1 MRIGI
6 VAQRFRMGLLTAALA
21 LGLSVA
27 FGAATPQPAAAADPD
42 VKVKITGTN
51 IVYSWDTTVHWID
64 VTNENATDVH
74 DVFVEIYDYHLP
86 IDYKEIYVY
95 IGSTR
100 FNSKCR
106 IVDGLGM
113 SSKTRATCDL
123 GTLRAG
129 QRASITL
136 WGKTSIVVGSGTD
149 ALRARA
155 YANFPQHGGSD
166 GSDTKAI
173 AWNP

>member
-6 VAQRFRMGLLTAALA
+6 VAQRLRLGLLAAALA
-21 LGLSVA
+21 LGLSIGL
-27 FGAATPQPAAAADPD
+27 GAAAPQTAAAADPNVD
-42 VKVKITGTN
+42 VEITGTN
-51 IVYSWDTTVHWID
+51 VVYSWDTTVNWID
-64 VTNENATDVH
+64 VTNENAFDVH
-74 DVFVEIYDYHLP
+74 NLFVEIYDYHLP
-86 IDYKEIYVY
+86 IDYQEIYVY

-100 FNSKCR
+100 YNSMCR

-113 SSKTRATCDL
+113 SSKTRATCDI

-136 WGKTSIVVGSGTD
+136 WGTTSVVVGSGTD
-149 ALRARA
+149 SLRARA
-155 YANFPQHGGSD
+155 YTNFPEHSGSD